1 LFVVLSR
8 SSAPKLAFDRIA
20 YLRGLGVK
28 QTRSS
33 SWSKRSPRE
42 FESLFDL
49 PRHA

>member
-8 SSAPKLAFDRIA
+8 SSAPRPGFVRIVC
-20 YLRGLGVK
+20 LNGLDVK
-28 QTRSS
+28 QTRNS

-42 FESLFDL
+42 YESFFDL